1 MKTPLIERMEK
12 KGAPKTWIR
21 EVQTKNNRIEQ
32 LLELKEEYLNVIDLL
47 AREKEQLE
55 IEKRLE

>member
-1 MKTPLIERMEK
+1 MKTHLIVRMEK
-12 KGAPKTWIR
+12 AKAPKTWIK
-21 EVQTKNNRIEQ
+21 EVQIKDNRIEQ

-55 IEKRLE
+55 AALEAK

>member
-1 MKTPLIERMEK
+1 MKTSLIERMK
-12 KGAPKTWIR
+12 KAKAPKTWIR
-21 EVQTKNNRIEQ
+21 EVQTKDNRIEQ

-55 IEKRLE
+55 DMLEAK